1 MLSDTLG
8 SVQELGD
15 HHVFMGWGQSGFFTE
30 FDRAG
35 AVVFDGRL
43 APGTSF
49 SRAFKQRWSGQP
61 GTELPAITVVSGT
74 VATVYASYNGCTDV
88 ASWVVLGGPS
98 PADLTGLAEP
108 PAWVRDRITVP
119 APCLPSR

>member
-15 HHVFMGWGQSGFFTE
+15 HNVFMGWGESGSFTE

-49 SRAFKQRWSGQP
+49 SRAFRQRWSGQLR
-61 GTELPAITVVSGT
+61 TELPAIKVVSGT
-74 VATVYASYNGCTDV
+74 VATVYASYNGCTDA

-98 PADLTGLAEP
+98 PADLTETVTPSP
-108 PAWVRDRITVP
+108 PT
-119 APCLPSR
+119 